1 MQSERRQHDRIFKT
15 IKFNLHS
22 DELIHQA
29 ESVNWSLNGVYCKI
43 NYPIALM
50 TRVKLKF
57 SLPTERAPELV
68 EKIECYGVVVRTDK
82 KEKPSNRNS
91 SNNIAIFFDEI
102 GDEEQH
108 KLTAYL
114 NQYH

>member
-1 MQSERRQHDRIFKT
+1 MPIVNRLTPYNKHQCLLIDFVVTKMHLIF
-15 IKFNLHS
+15 L
-22 DELIHQA
+22 
-29 ESVNWSLNGVYCKI
+29 SVRFRSTGLQT
-43 NYPIALM
+43 P
-50 TRVKLKF
+50 
-57 SLPTERAPELV
+57 ERAPELV